1 MEKEIEHFDVVSKNK
16 LSIAFRSSDTG
27 KIINLN
33 KKWIKQRFDGNVE
46 RIISMDNND
55 EGELIFNILNNEQ
68 YNSNFSR

>member
-1 MEKEIEHFDVVSKNK
+1 MEHFDAVSKNK

-33 KKWIKQRFDGNVE
+33 KKWIKQRFEGNVE

-55 EGELIFNILNNEQ
+55 KGELIFNILD
-68 YNSNFSR
+68 FKGVI

>member
-33 KKWIKQRFDGNVE
+33 KKWIKQRFNGNVE
-46 RIISMDNND
+46 RIISMDNTD
-55 EGELIFNILNNEQ
+55 EGELIFNILNNGKD
-68 YNSNFSR
+68 R